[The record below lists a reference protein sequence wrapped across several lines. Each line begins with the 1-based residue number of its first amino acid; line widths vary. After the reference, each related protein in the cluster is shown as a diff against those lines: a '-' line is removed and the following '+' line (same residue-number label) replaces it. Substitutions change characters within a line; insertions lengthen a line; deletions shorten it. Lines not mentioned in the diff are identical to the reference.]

1 MKLYLVNHFEEVILT
16 RDGELRFEVKI
27 GAMKSKLLTIGIPKK
42 EVGKQGLLNV
52 KIEKVKH
59 SIEEDMKSLKENF
72 ETSL

>member
-42 EVGKQGLLNV
+42 EVGK
-52 KIEKVKH
+52 
-59 SIEEDMKSLKENF
+59 
-72 ETSL
+72 